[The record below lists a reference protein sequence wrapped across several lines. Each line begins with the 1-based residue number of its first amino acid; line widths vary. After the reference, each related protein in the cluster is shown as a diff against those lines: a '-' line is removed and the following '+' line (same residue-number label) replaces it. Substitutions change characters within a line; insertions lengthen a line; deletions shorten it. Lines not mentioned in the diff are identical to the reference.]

1 MAPRSSEVRAVVER
15 ELHLASAM
23 HRVAALIT
31 IVGLAACS
39 RPPRVPVIIDSIVA
53 AEEAPAPADGAP
65 AAPAPF
71 APLVLPPSP
80 SGAPAAASALASE
93 GFEPLGE
100 RRGVKVHRR
109 QPKAGI
115 ELAVEGVLAGSPE
128 RVLRVL
134 TDYAAHA
141 RWQKRLEEQRILAS
155 GDSFVDVYERL
166 DLPVLSDRDFVVH
179 VTWGAEGEL
188 RWMRF
193 VAATSGG
200 PPPVDG
206 VVRVTT
212 HSGSWRLEPTSGG
225 TKTYAVYRFH
235 LDLAGSFPSWLGS
248 GRATDELPDLFDNID
263 AELPRYP

>member
-1 MAPRSSEVRAVVER
+1 MD
-15 ELHLASAM
+15 
-23 HRVAALIT
+23 RVAALIA

-39 RPPRVPVIIDSIVA
+39 RLPRVPVIIDSVTA
-53 AEEAPAPADGAP
+53 TDEAPEGADGAP
-65 AAPAPF
+65 AAPVTF

-109 QPKAGI
+109 QPESGI
-115 ELAVEGVLAGSPE
+115 ELAVEGILAGPPE

-134 TDYAAHA
+134 TDYAGHT
-141 RWQKRLEEQRILAS
+141 RWQKRLEEQRILAR
-155 GDSFVDVYERL
+155 GDSFLDVYERL
-166 DLPVLSDRDFVVH
+166 DLPVLSDRDFAVR
-179 VTWGAEGEL
+179 VTWGAEGAL

-206 VVRVTT
+206 VVRVTA

-225 TKTYAVYRFH
+225 AKTFAVYRFH
-235 LDLAGSFPSWLGS
+235 LDLAGSFPAWLGS